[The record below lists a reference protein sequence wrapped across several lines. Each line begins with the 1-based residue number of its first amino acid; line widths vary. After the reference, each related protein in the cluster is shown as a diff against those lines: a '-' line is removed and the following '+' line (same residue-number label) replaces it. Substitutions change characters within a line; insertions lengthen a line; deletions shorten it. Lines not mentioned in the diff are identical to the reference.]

1 MKALVVED
9 DRKLSSFL
17 ARAFAEEGY
26 TVDSCRTGVEAIAQA
41 AASSYDLVV
50 LDWMLPEY
58 DGLAVCRELRRVG
71 SGVPILMLTARGE
84 VTEKVMALD
93 AGADDYMTKPFHL
106 DELMARARALTR
118 RTGPLRDGML
128 RAGPVA
134 LDIRQRVA
142 QVGEARIELTG
153 REFALLAL
161 LVRHAGRVVTRSEIL
176 EQVWGLHFDPGS
188 NVIEVH
194 MRHLREKLLD
204 AAACIETVRG
214 QGYRFSGLL
223 GNGNGNGNDPG
234 DPDNGKDS
242 GPPP

>member
-1 MKALVVED
+1 MKALVIED

-26 TVDSCRTGVEAIAQA
+26 TVDSCRTGAEAIAQA
-41 AASSYDLVV
+41 TASSYDLVV

-58 DGLAVCRELRRVG
+58 DGLTVCRELRRVG

-93 AGADDYMTKPFHL
+93 SGADDYMTKPFHL

-142 QVGEARIELTG
+142 VVGEARIELTG

-161 LVRHAGRVVTRSEIL
+161 LVRYAGRVVTRSEIL

-194 MRHLREKLLD
+194 MRHLREKLLT

-214 QGYRFSGLL
+214 QGYRFSSLPGS
-223 GNGNGNGNDPG
+223 GNDPG
-234 DPDNGKDS
+234 S
-242 GPPP
+242 GPGHEPGIEPP

>member
-1 MKALVVED
+1 MKALVIED
-9 DRKLSSFL
+9 DRKLQSFL
-17 ARAFAEEGY
+17 SRAFAEEGY
-26 TVDSCRTGVEAIAQA
+26 TVDTCRTGAEAIAQA
-41 AASSYDLVV
+41 AASSYDIVV
-50 LDWMLPEY
+50 LDWMLPEF
-58 DGLAVCRELRRVG
+58 DGLAVCREIRRVG
-71 SGVPILMLTARGE
+71 NGVPILMLTARGE

-128 RAGPVA
+128 RAGPIA

-142 QVGEARIELTG
+142 HVGEARVELTG
-153 REFALLAL
+153 REFSLLAL

-194 MRHLREKLLD
+194 MRHLREKLMD
-204 AAACIETVRG
+204 AASCIETVRG
-214 QGYRFSGLL
+214 QGYRLTAPTSGQ
-223 GNGNGNGNDPG
+223 PG
-234 DPDNGKDS
+234 GS
-242 GPPP
+242 GGGEPVS